1 MHARR
6 QALSELDVVEDIIEG
21 FSIASFSCLEDLEVC
36 TVSVAHDY
44 KTRS

>member
-21 FSIASFSCLEDLEVC
+21 FSIASFNSLEDLQVR
-36 TVSVAHDY
+36 TVSVGP
-44 KTRS
+44 SCF